1 MAYVV
6 AAYTVA
12 IGAVGL
18 YLVRLVRERRRLER
32 DLARNVDPPSS
43 QPFRG

>member
-1 MAYVV
+1 MTYVL
-6 AAYTVA
+6 AAYAIA

-18 YLVRLVRERRRLER
+18 YLTRLVRERRRLER
-32 DLARNVDPPSS
+32 DLGDHMDRPSS